1 MTSFLTYNIILN
13 QLQKSV
19 EGGGGGRFIIIF
31 LPNWPS
37 DFKRGVLN
45 LNRAPINT
53 PQREPVNVMR
63 LPKFSFDLS
72 QVVLP
77 PELNP

>member
-1 MTSFLTYNIILN
+1 MTGFLTYNIESASEIG
-13 QLQKSV
+13 
-19 EGGGGGRFIIIF
+19 EGGGGGGFIIIS

-45 LNRAPINT
+45 LYRAPINT
-53 PQREPVNVMR
+53 PQREPVNVIR

-72 QVVLP
+72 QVLP